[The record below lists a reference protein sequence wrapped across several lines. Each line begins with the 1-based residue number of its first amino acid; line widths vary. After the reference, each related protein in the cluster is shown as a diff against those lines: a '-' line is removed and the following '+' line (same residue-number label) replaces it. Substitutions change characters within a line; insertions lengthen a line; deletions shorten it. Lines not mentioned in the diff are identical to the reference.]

1 MGGIDPMFDYYN
13 YNHRAG
19 NEFQLRRSFLSHLWR
34 AYKKDPHWSPP
45 EYKAMRAALI
55 RPHPHLARQR
65 PLFVHSH
72 AIRRRVQRSSQ
83 ENWSGGDSI
92 WIDPIIE
99 ETVGLGEV
107 LHDPRRKDQTAYLAQ
122 FITAND
128 PDCLEQLLSALLE
141 KSASRGYQRIIGP
154 TGFSIHLGGGLLVD
168 HWRETPPLY
177 TAYDPPYLAEI
188 VRSVMT
194 PIQTGK
200 LYHLVVP
207 KRPQKATGP
216 ARLEASDPA
225 TLKSTLLPLFQSAVE
240 SQALAVELDR
250 VEADFLLTWI
260 SSWPIHLWL
269 ALERDQPIGFV
280 LLQPD
285 VAPLLKRANGGRRPW
300 WRAWLRWA
308 ARRSVRSGRIV
319 FGGVLSTAR
328 GYGFGRQLL
337 SHSMQVARQ
346 MGWESISI
354 GPILD
359 DTPAAQFLVHSGAHP
374 RQTYQY
380 FEWP

>member
-260 SSWPIHLWL
+260 SSWPISSL
-269 ALERDQPIGFV
+269 AGAGTGPAHWIRLAPTRRCPTAQAGQWRAPTLVASLAEVGCPAICTLRPDRVRWRAFHSSGVWIRPPIAFPQYAGR
-280 LLQPD
+280 P
-285 VAPLLKRANGGRRPW
+285 ANG
-300 WRAWLRWA
+300 
-308 ARRSVRSGRIV
+308 
-319 FGGVLSTAR
+319 
-328 GYGFGRQLL
+328 
-337 SHSMQVARQ
+337 
-346 MGWESISI
+346 MGEH
-354 GPILD
+354 LD
-359 DTPAAQFLVHSGAHP
+359 RTNPG
-374 RQTYQY
+374 
-380 FEWP
+380 